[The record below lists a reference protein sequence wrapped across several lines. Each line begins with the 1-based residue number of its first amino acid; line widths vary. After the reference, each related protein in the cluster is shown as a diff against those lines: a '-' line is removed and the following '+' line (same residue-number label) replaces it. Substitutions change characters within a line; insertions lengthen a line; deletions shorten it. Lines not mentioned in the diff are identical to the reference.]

1 VSGKALSFAIVA
13 LLALGVPTFA
23 QEEPQIKWTAGPTTA
38 ELGDNLAR
46 IDIPEGYVFA
56 GGDETRKFM
65 EMTGNP
71 PSGDE
76 IGVIMPEDEGKS
88 WFLLFEYD
96 EVGFVKDDE
105 KDKIDADAI
114 LESVREGTEASNE
127 ERKKLGGGEIHVTGW
142 FQKPHYDAKS
152 HNLVWAI
159 EARGEADTEAD
170 TDRSVNYDVRLL
182 GRKGYISATLVTDPS
197 SLQADLPHVQ
207 TLLSGF
213 SFQEG
218 KRYADWVSGDKVAEY
233 GLTALIAGGAGAA
246 AVKLGLFAY
255 LGKLLAKGG
264 KLIVAGLVA
273 LGAGI
278 KKMLGGRKKDEGS
291 GDTGTAI
298 AP

>member
-1 VSGKALSFAIVA
+1 MSGKPLAIALAA
-13 LLALGVPTFA
+13 LLALAVAASA
-23 QEEPQIKWTAGPTTA
+23 QEEIEWTAGPTTA
-38 ELGDNLAR
+38 ELGDGLAK
-46 IDIPEGYVFA
+46 IEVPEGYVFA
-56 GGDETRKFM
+56 GGAETRKFM

-71 PSGDE
+71 PSGRE
-76 IGVIMPEDEGKS
+76 LGVIMPAEQGKN

-96 EVGFVKDDE
+96 EVGYVKDDE

-127 ERKKLGGGEIHVTGW
+127 ERKKLGGGEIHVVGW
-142 FQKPHYDAKS
+142 FEKPHYDAKS

-159 EARGEADTEAD
+159 EAKGEVD

-197 SLQADLPHVQ
+197 SLHGDLPHVQ

-218 KRYADWVSGDKVAEY
+218 KRYADFVSGDKVAEY

-255 LGKLLAKGG
+255 LGKLFAKGG
-264 KLIVAGLVA
+264 KLIIVALAA

-278 KKMLGGRKKDEGS
+278 KKMLGMRKEKEEAG
-291 GDTGTAI
+291 APPI

>member
-1 VSGKALSFAIVA
+1 MSGKPLSIALAVLLAFALSSS
-13 LLALGVPTFA
+13 A
-23 QEEPQIKWTAGPTTA
+23 QEEEIRWVTGPTTA
-38 ELGDNLAR
+38 KLGDNLAR
-46 IDIPEGYVFA
+46 IDVPEGYVFA
-56 GGDETRKFM
+56 DAEETQKFM
-65 EMTGNP
+65 VMTGNP

-76 IGVIMPEDEGKS
+76 LGVIMPAEEGKN

-96 EVGFVKDDE
+96 EVGYVKDDE
-105 KDKIDADAI
+105 QDKIDADAI

-127 ERKKLGGGEIHVTGW
+127 ERKKLGGGEIHVVGW
-142 FQKPHYDAKS
+142 FEKPHYDPRS

-159 EARGEADTEAD
+159 EAKGEVD

-182 GRKGYISATLVTDPS
+182 GRSGYISATLVTDPS
-197 SLQADLPHVQ
+197 ALQADLPHVQ

-213 SFQEG
+213 SFEQG

-246 AVKLGLFAY
+246 AVKLGFFAY

-264 KLIVAGLVA
+264 KLIAAGLVA
-273 LGAGI
+273 LGAGL
-278 KKMLGGRKKDEGS
+278 KKVLGGRKKEE
-291 GDTGTAI
+291 TGAPPI

>member
-1 VSGKALSFAIVA
+1 MSGKPLSIALAA
-13 LLALGVPTFA
+13 LVTLAVSAFA
-23 QEEPQIKWTAGPTTA
+23 QEEPEIKWTAGPTTA
-38 ELGDNLAR
+38 ELGDDLAR
-46 IDIPEGYVFA
+46 IDVPEGYVFA

-71 PSGDE
+71 PSGRE
-76 IGVIMPEDEGKS
+76 LGVIMPAEEGKN

-96 EVGFVKDDE
+96 EVGYVKDDE

-142 FQKPHYDAKS
+142 FEKPHYDAKS

-159 EARGEADTEAD
+159 EAKGEVD

-182 GRKGYISATLVTDPS
+182 GRKGYISATLVTDPG
-197 SLQADLPHVQ
+197 SLHADLPHVQ

-218 KRYADWVSGDKVAEY
+218 KRYADFVSGDKVAEY

-255 LGKLLAKGG
+255 LGKLFAKGG

-273 LGAGI
+273 LGAGL
-278 KKMLGGRKKDEGS
+278 KKIFGGGKKE
-291 GDTGTAI
+291 DTGAPPI

>member
-1 VSGKALSFAIVA
+1 MSGKPLSIALAA
-13 LLALGVPTFA
+13 LLALAVSGFA
-23 QEEPQIKWTAGPTTA
+23 QEEIEWTAGPATA
-38 ELGDNLAR
+38 ELGDRLAK
-46 IDIPEGYVFA
+46 IEVPEGYVFA

-71 PSGDE
+71 PSGRE
-76 IGVIMPEDEGKS
+76 LGVIMPAEEGKN

-96 EVGFVKDDE
+96 EVGYVKDDE

-127 ERKKLGGGEIHVTGW
+127 ERKKLGGGEIHVVGW
-142 FQKPHYDAKS
+142 FEKPHYDAKS

-159 EARGEADTEAD
+159 EAKGEVD

-197 SLQADLPHVQ
+197 SLNADLPHVQ

-213 SFQEG
+213 SFEEG
-218 KRYADWVSGDKVAEY
+218 KRYADFVSGDKVAEY
-233 GLTALIAGGAGAA
+233 GLTALIAGGVGATA
-246 AVKLGLFAY
+246 AKLGLFAY
-255 LGKLLAKGG
+255 LGKLFAKGG
-264 KLIVAGLVA
+264 KLIVVGLAALAAGL
-273 LGAGI
+273 
-278 KKMLGGRKKDEGS
+278 KKMFGMRKKEE
-291 GDTGTAI
+291 TGAPPI

>member
-1 VSGKALSFAIVA
+1 VSGKLLPLALAAVVA
-13 LLALGVPTFA
+13 LAVSASA
-23 QEEPQIKWTAGPTTA
+23 QEEPEIEWTPGPTSA

-71 PSGDE
+71 PSGRE
-76 IGVIMPEDEGKS
+76 VGVIMPAAEGKN

-96 EVGFVKDDE
+96 EVGYVKDDE

-142 FQKPHYDAKS
+142 FETPHYDSKS

-159 EARGEADTEAD
+159 EAKGAVD

-182 GRKGYISATLVTDPS
+182 GRKGYVSATLVTDPS
-197 SLQADLPHVQ
+197 SLHADLPHVQ

-264 KLIVAGLVA
+264 KLIVVGLAG

-278 KKMLGGRKKDEGS
+278 KKMFGGRKKDERSG

>member
-1 VSGKALSFAIVA
+1 MSGKLLPIALAAV
-13 LLALGVPTFA
+13 LALAVSA
-23 QEEPQIKWTAGPTTA
+23 SAEEGPEIQWTPGPTTA

-46 IDIPEGYVFA
+46 IDVPEGYVFA
-56 GGDETRKFM
+56 GGDQTRRFM

-71 PSGDE
+71 PSDRE
-76 IGVIMPEDEGKS
+76 VGVIMPAGEGKS

-96 EVGFVKDDE
+96 EAGYVKDDE

-114 LESVREGTEASNE
+114 LESVRKGTEASNE

-142 FQKPHYDAKS
+142 FEKPHYDAKS

-159 EARGEADTEAD
+159 EARGAAD

-213 SFQEG
+213 SFQQG
-218 KRYADWVSGDKVAEY
+218 NRYADWVSGDKVAEY

-246 AVKLGLFAY
+246 AVKLGLFAS

-264 KLIVAGLVA
+264 KLIVAGVAA

-278 KKMLGGRKKDEGS
+278 KRMVGGRKKDERSG

>member
-1 VSGKALSFAIVA
+1 MSGKPLSIALAA
-13 LLALGVPTFA
+13 LLALAVSGFA
-23 QEEPQIKWTAGPTTA
+23 QEEIEWTAGPTTA
-38 ELGDNLAR
+38 ELGDKLAK
-46 IDIPEGYVFA
+46 IDVPEGYVFA
-56 GGDETRKFM
+56 GGDETRRFM

-71 PSGDE
+71 PSGRE
-76 IGVIMPEDEGKS
+76 LGVIMPAEEGKS

-96 EVGFVKDDE
+96 EVGYVKDDE

-127 ERKKLGGGEIHVTGW
+127 ERKKLGGGEIHVVGW
-142 FQKPHYDAKS
+142 FEKPHYDAKS

-159 EARGEADTEAD
+159 EAKGEVD

-182 GRKGYISATLVTDPS
+182 GRKGYISATLVTDPG
-197 SLQADLPHVQ
+197 SLHADLPHVQ

-213 SFQEG
+213 SFEEG
-218 KRYADWVSGDKVAEY
+218 KRYADFVSGDKVAEY

-255 LGKLLAKGG
+255 LGKLFAKGG

-273 LGAGI
+273 LGAGL
-278 KKMLGGRKKDEGS
+278 KKMLGMRKKEE
-291 GDTGTAI
+291 TTPI

>member
-1 VSGKALSFAIVA
+1 MSGRTLSIALAA
-13 LLALGVPTFA
+13 LLAVSASASA
-23 QEEPQIKWTAGPTTA
+23 QEEGQEIKWTSGPTTA
-38 ELGDNLAR
+38 ELGDSLAR
-46 IDIPEGYVFA
+46 IEVPEGYVFA

-76 IGVIMPEDEGKS
+76 LGVIMPAEEGKN

-127 ERKKLGGGEIHVTGW
+127 ERKKLGGGEIHVVGW
-142 FQKPHYDAKS
+142 FEKPHYDAKS

-159 EARGEADTEAD
+159 EAKGEVD

-218 KRYADWVSGDKVAEY
+218 KRYADFVSGDKVAEY

-246 AVKLGLFAY
+246 AAKLGLFAY

-264 KLIVAGLVA
+264 KLIIVGLAA

-278 KKMLGGRKKDEGS
+278 KKLFGGGKKEE
-291 GDTGTAI
+291 TGAPPI

>member
-1 VSGKALSFAIVA
+1 MSGKPLSIALATVAA
-13 LLALGVPTFA
+13 LLALAVSAFA
-23 QEEPQIKWTAGPTTA
+23 QEEQEIKWTAGPTTA
-38 ELGDNLAR
+38 ELGSNLAR
-46 IDIPEGYVFA
+46 IDVPEGYVFA

-71 PSGDE
+71 PSGE
-76 IGVIMPEDEGKS
+76 ELGVIMPAEEGKN

-96 EVGFVKDDE
+96 EVGYVKDDE

-142 FQKPHYDAKS
+142 FEKPHYDAKS

-159 EARGEADTEAD
+159 EAKGEVD

-218 KRYADWVSGDKVAEY
+218 KRYADFVSGDKVAEY

-264 KLIVAGLVA
+264 KLIILAVVA

-278 KKMLGGRKKDEGS
+278 KKLFGGGKKEE
-291 GDTGTAI
+291 TGAPPI